1 MITTPDGKELYMNTQ
16 GLTQWDRPQPLIN
29 VCPDVLPPSIHY
41 QIVSTSSNGYKF
53 IYKDR
58 TYYFSDDMNKTIK
71 NKIQESQATLTQNDR
86 WYSFKFEKDSI
97 VYTFTMTVSKQDTVK
112 FILQSENG
120 KPPCEITGIISK
132 I

>member
-1 MITTPDGKELYMNTQ
+1 
-16 GLTQWDRPQPLIN
+16 
-29 VCPDVLPPSIHY
+29 
-41 QIVSTSSNGYKF
+41 
-53 IYKDR
+53 
-58 TYYFSDDMNKTIK
+58 MNKTIK